1 MVRFNAAKDI
11 LDRGGY
17 APVDKKEITS
27 IEPPVFEDD
36 IGGEPDG

>member
-11 LDRGGY
+11 LDRGGF

-36 IGGEPDG
+36 ISGELDG